1 MKIDDFRTFSEKN
14 HNKTCRKNLEKMKT
28 NFFCIFFCNWNLHKD
43 ALYRNL
49 ETPESRKYM
58 KPRDFF
64 FYIAVRFGFGHALVD
79 YDTKCGIEIP
89 RSWIFGKSP
98 RQESR

>member
-14 HNKTCRKNLEKMKT
+14 HNKTCRKNHEK
-28 NFFCIFFCNWNLHKD
+28 NENQNFLYFFCHWNLHKD

-58 KPRDFF
+58 KPRDLFF
-64 FYIAVRFGFGHALVD
+64 LSLSDLVS
-79 YDTKCGIEIP
+79 DTLW
-89 RSWIFGKSP
+89 WIMAP
-98 RQESR
+98 NVA